1 MFTSNYTLLKL
12 TCNQTHRAMY
22 EPLGDACPAVRSSS
36 LSVLT
41 HLVLGGRVKAK
52 GSVAKVARLMVD
64 DDAGALFA
72 LLYCLY
78 FTLHFLFFTS

>member
-1 MFTSNYTLLKL
+1 
-12 TCNQTHRAMY
+12 MY
-22 EPLGDACPAVRSSS
+22 EPLGDPAPAVRSTC

-64 DDAGALFA
+64 ADAGAACCVVNTLCPVIVVFSVFA
-72 LLYCLY
+72 CPCQRACVLA
-78 FTLHFLFFTS
+78 